1 MDLVDADYK
10 TTREADE
17 INTKLMSKLGLKT
30 RYEPARL
37 AIARS
42 LSIADDP
49 PEPQLG
55 EDDEDGRVIKGR
67 NLFGTGEDLN
77 TWVALI
83 VERSGRDDITRRD
96 IQDLVRR
103 HWHRGAHLLWNEWSE
118 CGEDF
123 DQFVLRLAER
133 GGVREGDG
141 ALPDG
146 DVAGASGPFAPRA
159 VPVILSI
166 GSPSLDLATRQPVSW
181 VLNARGESPHVAL
194 MGTLG
199 TGKTR
204 TGMDMLRAIR
214 QQSGARVILFDMEK
228 GDLASDKVL
237 ARDLD
242 AKVVRAGREPVPLD
256 VLHAGERDER
266 SINDASI
273 RFRESFGRVM
283 PSRPGGAQQNALRE
297 GARRALLATAPTH
310 IVEVRDRVREVYAE
324 SRRKDDVVVSTFND
338 LTLTNYFEPKLTPV
352 EFAQQSWI
360 IDLHEV
366 TETAQ
371 RLIAFLVL
379 DALDTYCKSLPDS
392 ELDKDGHR
400 AMRLIVAVDEARKV
414 LGYEHQSLI
423 SLVRTGRSKGI
434 ALFLISQSPD
444 DYAGEDENFL
454 ENLGLTV
461 CFRTNARSSALN
473 AVLGSSVD
481 LAGLPNGVCVTRLRD
496 RPGVTRVK
504 AWE

>member
-1 MDLVDADYK
+1 
-10 TTREADE
+10 
-17 INTKLMSKLGLKT
+17 
-30 RYEPARL
+30 
-37 AIARS
+37 
-42 LSIADDP
+42 
-49 PEPQLG
+49 
-55 EDDEDGRVIKGR
+55 
-67 NLFGTGEDLN
+67 
-77 TWVALI
+77 
-83 VERSGRDDITRRD
+83 
-96 IQDLVRR
+96 
-103 HWHRGAHLLWNEWSE
+103 
-118 CGEDF
+118 
-123 DQFVLRLAER
+123 
-133 GGVREGDG
+133 
-141 ALPDG
+141 
-146 DVAGASGPFAPRA
+146 
-159 VPVILSI
+159 
-166 GSPSLDLATRQPVSW
+166 
-181 VLNARGESPHVAL
+181 